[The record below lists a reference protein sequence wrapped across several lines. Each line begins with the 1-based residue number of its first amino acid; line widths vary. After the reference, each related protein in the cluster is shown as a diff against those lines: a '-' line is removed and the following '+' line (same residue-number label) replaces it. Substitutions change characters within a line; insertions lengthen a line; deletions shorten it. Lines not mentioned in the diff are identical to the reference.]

1 MKKIII
7 SLMLMASV
15 AVSAQSIDHYS
26 NIQVN
31 LGGGVHTLLYD
42 ATDAD
47 HAIGFGGLFGLQ
59 YQFMFN
65 HNIGIAVGAQGST
78 LMAST
83 TYNKPYTV
91 TLTHPDNGQTYDRTI
106 GFENW
111 KERQNAVLLSVP
123 VQLILRAPINESL
136 AFQAGL
142 GAAYDIPLSAK
153 YKVVDGSYSV
163 NGYFPSDNVTIEH
176 DVDAHGFGTYRENY
190 NGNFELVNA
199 LSALVD
205 LGVVINLNEAAGL
218 YLGLY
223 GQYGFQN
230 NLKEQT
236 GDFRPVNDPE
246 NGYVGTLNSDRVAQT
261 FPLEAGLKVG
271 IRFGM
276 GKNVDWK
283 KIKAAEEAAAAAAEA
298 ARLEQ
303 ERLEAEARAKAE
315 AEAAAAERARL
326 EAERAKA
333 EAEARAK
340 AEADSIARAHA
351 EELARQK
358 AATEAELAKAKN
370 DAERAKAEA
379 EAALAKAKADAEAQA
394 AAAAA
399 EAARLEQERLAAEA
413 RAKAEAEAR
422 ARAEEE
428 ARARAKAEQKAREE
442 AAFLAGY
449 HDVAYFET
457 GKDMPIWAELNEDS
471 WDNLKDVMDRYP
483 DVMVTVTGH
492 TDNVGKPANNLKL
505 SQARADN
512 IKTMLVMKGIA
523 ADRITAIGKGDKDPI
538 ADNKTKEGRAK
549 NRRIEITIYR
559 NK

>member
-1 MKKIII
+1 MKKLII
-7 SLMLMASV
+7 SLFAMASM

-26 NIQVN
+26 NLQLN
-31 LGGGVHTLLYD
+31 LGGGVHTYLYEAKD
-42 ATDAD
+42 AQP
-47 HAIGFGGLFGLQ
+47 AIGFGGVFGGQ

-65 HNIGIAVGAQGST
+65 HNFGLALGAQISNLT
-78 LMAST
+78 SYT
-83 TYNKPYTV
+83 VYNTPYTY
-91 TLTHPDNGQTYDRTI
+91 TTTHPDNGQDYDRTV
-106 GFENW
+106 GYANW
-111 KERQNAVLLSVP
+111 KERQLALAVGIP
-123 VQLILRAPINESL
+123 VQIILRAPINLDWS
-136 AFQAGL
+136 FQAGL
-142 GAAYDIPLSAK
+142 GASYDIPVYSK
-153 YKVVDGSYSV
+153 FKVVDGAYKTQ
-163 NGYFPSDNVTIEH
+163 GYFPSTNVTYEDLPGH
-176 DVDAHGFGTYRENY
+176 QFGTYEN
-190 NGNFELVNA
+190 GTQGDFTLLPTV
-199 LSALVD
+199 SALID
-205 LGVVINLNEAAGL
+205 LGLVKNLTETSGF

-223 GQYGFQN
+223 CSYGLMN
-230 NLKEQT
+230 VLEAHT
-236 GDFRPVNDPE
+236 GADASIDNPE
-246 NGYVGTLNSDRVAQT
+246 KGFIGTFNSDRVEKAL
-261 FPLEAGLKVG
+261 PLEAGVKIG

-283 KIKAAEEAAAAAAEA
+283 KIQAAEEAAAAAAEA

-303 ERLEAEARAKAE
+303 ERQEAEARARAEAEARAKAE
-315 AEAAAAERARL
+315 AERL
-326 EAERAKA
+326 A
-333 EAEARAK
+333 AEARAK

-351 EELARQK
+351 DELARQKAEAEAELARQK
-358 AATEAELAKAKN
+358 AAAEAELAKARS

-379 EAALAKAKADAEAQA
+379 EA
-394 AAAAA
+394 
-399 EAARLEQERLAAEA
+399 EAARLAREKAEAEA

-422 ARAEEE
+422 ARAEAE

-492 TDNVGKPANNLKL
+492 TDNVGKADKNLKL

-512 IKTMLVMKGIA
+512 IKAMLVMKGIS
-523 ADRITAIGKGDKDPI
+523 ADRITAIGKGMNDPI